1 MLEIIELEISNH
13 HKQGLWRRSRAFHT
27 LKVKL
32 APLLSTLTLTASL
45 ISWRLEMRAKDFVV
59 NRGVSCF
66 IRGVSCFIR
75 GVSCFIR
82 GVSCFIRC
90 ILSCFIRCNPVF
102 QSWSSRRERVNEF
115 LDKIL
120 GPTSVHIRC
129 VESNSSS
136 LKAYHVVK
144 PLT

>member
-32 APLLSTLTLTASL
+32 ASLTLSLTASL
-45 ISWRLEMRAKDFVV
+45 ISWRLEMRAKNFVV
-59 NRGVSCF
+59 NRGISCVN
-66 IRGVSCFIR
+66 RGISC
-75 GVSCFIR
+75 VNR

-102 QSWSSRRERVNEF
+102 QSWSSRRERVKKGFKKFYLSRKLVKNAKWWSKSN
-115 LDKIL
+115 LPLSHSHDRKIVPFKK
-120 GPTSVHIRC
+120 GF
-129 VESNSSS
+129 
-136 LKAYHVVK
+136 
-144 PLT
+144 